1 MVGLVSI
8 TIALVILGLG
18 YALPS
23 LSGIV
28 AWITFV
34 GLIVYIASFAASF
47 GVVLWVILPEIFPLK
62 IRGSAMSVCT
72 ILHWSSNLLVSLT
85 FLPLISAIGEAPTFW
100 GYAVI
105 AVGTFIFVYF
115 LIPETK
121 GRSLEQIQHDLL
133 GERTPAHARMG
144 SAPSE

>member
-85 FLPLISAIGEAPTFW
+85 FLPLISAIGEAATFW

-115 LIPETK
+115 LMPETK

-133 GERTPAHARMG
+133 EERTPAHARMG

>member
-1 MVGLVSI
+1 MGIFV
-8 TIALVILGLG
+8 ALIILGLG

-47 GVVLWVILPEIFPLK
+47 GVVLWVLPEIFPLR

-85 FLPLISAIGEAPTFW
+85 FLPLISAIGEAATFW
-100 GYAVI
+100 G
-105 AVGTFIFVYF
+105 T
-115 LIPETK
+115 
-121 GRSLEQIQHDLL
+121 RSS
-133 GERTPAHARMG
+133 P
-144 SAPSE
+144 SAPSPSSTS